1 MNMVY
6 NSDSFVVVRFEVAAG
21 DGPDPVQTSARGGF
35 EIVDKFAGKGI
46 YLEGALAERFH
57 EGVQALARNDPTPE
71 QIDDYISGYTQLAQ
85 QTVTLH

>member
-1 MNMVY
+1 MHMLY
-6 NSDSFVVVRFEVAAG
+6 NSDSFVVVRFEVPAG
-21 DGPDPVQTSARGGF
+21 DAPDLQRAPARGGF

-57 EGVQALARNDPTPE
+57 EGVQALARHDPTPE